1 MVGSEI
7 TPEWRESRVTTTTPQ
22 NTAALTAHCVVLT
35 ISGDTSANH
44 DIHGKQVESLLHE
57 KGHEV
62 VYRRMIKHTAAAIRE
77 AIAEALADEECEVI
91 VTLGGTGLSHK
102 DEAFETL
109 SSLYEKRLV
118 GFGEL
123 LTHQVFE
130 ETGSAC
136 LYARPSAG
144 VIEGHPVFSL
154 PLDPIAIRLGLEKL
168 ILPGLAAV
176 LTGIRK

>member
-1 MVGSEI
+1 MSS
-7 TPEWRESRVTTTTPQ
+7 TPPPKK
-22 NTAALTAHCVVLT
+22 APLTAHCVVLT
-35 ISGDTSANH
+35 LNDGTSATH
-44 DIHGKQVESLLHE
+44 DPHGKQVESLLHE

-62 VYRRMIKHTAAAIRE
+62 VYRRVIKHSAGAIRE
-77 AIAEALADEECEVI
+77 AIAEALADDECQVI
-91 VTLGGTGLSHK
+91 LTLGGTGLSHK

-109 SSLYEKRLV
+109 SALYEKRMV

-123 LTHQVFE
+123 LTALVYE

-154 PLDPIAIRLGLEKL
+154 PLDSIAIRLGLEKL
-168 ILPGLAAV
+168 ILPGLADV
-176 LTGIRK
+176 LIGIRK